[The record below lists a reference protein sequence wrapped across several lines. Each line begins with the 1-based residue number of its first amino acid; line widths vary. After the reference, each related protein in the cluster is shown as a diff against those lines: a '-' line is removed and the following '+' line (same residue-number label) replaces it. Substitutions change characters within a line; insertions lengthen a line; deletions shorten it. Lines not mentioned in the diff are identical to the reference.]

1 LLVLLEYNVCAR
13 HLPPAPSEVRYAH
26 RPLPYLYRAGG
37 FFRRARFAC
46 SPLMLG
52 IVTQAK
58 DAILCTGPVSA
69 GTTAY
74 DGDLLSTDAEGA
86 LTVRGLGPG

>member
-1 LLVLLEYNVCAR
+1 MPIGRSLTSIGLVVSFA
-13 HLPPAPSEVRYAH
+13 
-26 RPLPYLYRAGG
+26 AGG
-37 FFRRARFAC
+37 LPAR
-46 SPLMLG
+46 PLMLG

-69 GTTAY
+69 GTTVY

-86 LTVRGLGPG
+86 LTVRGLGPA